1 MQHCIIIH
9 NSLNN
14 NHTHLHTKI
23 SQDSCSLVSWEPQC
37 RVYHGIIESQNNR
50 TSKAGKDLRDHTV
63 QSTIYHQHSPLN
75 QVPQYHVSTTHTS
88 DRVPLT
94 SLCKSEDFNNKK
106 NQNCITVASQLNL
119 NYFAYLQNSAR
130 TQKFKWEINR
140 GLNERTAT
148 VTLSY
153 VRPLVGGHIT
163 HLMSQSLLLEEE
175 ILSDAS
181 T

>member
-1 MQHCIIIH
+1 MLLGVLGTSGPC
-9 NSLNN
+9 L
-14 NHTHLHTKI
+14 
-23 SQDSCSLVSWEPQC
+23 SWDHRITEQ
-37 RVYHGIIESQNNR
+37 QNQQGWKGPPR
-50 TSKAGKDLRDHTV
+50 S
-63 QSTIYHQHSPLN
+63 HSPINHLPPTFPAKPSPS
-75 QVPQYHVSTTHTS
+75 VPRLHTHTS